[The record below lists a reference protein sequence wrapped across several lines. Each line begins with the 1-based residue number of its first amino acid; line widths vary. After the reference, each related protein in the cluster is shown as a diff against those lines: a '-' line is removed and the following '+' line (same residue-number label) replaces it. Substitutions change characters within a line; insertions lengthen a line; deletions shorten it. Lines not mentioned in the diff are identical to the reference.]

1 MRIVHLYKDYFP
13 PTVGGME
20 QHIGMVSTLQ
30 AQAGAEVTVLT
41 SHPGVRR
48 TVRETV
54 GGVRVIR
61 CAEHGRVWS
70 TPFCPDMPLELK
82 RLEADLF
89 HLHFPSPPGE
99 VSCVAMRPRGAMV
112 VTWHSDIVRQRAV
125 LPIYGHVVHSLLRR
139 VEHVMPTY
147 ERMIPNSPFLR
158 HYAAKCRTVPLGIDL
173 SSFVATSESERAG
186 AEIRA
191 RLGTPIVLFVG
202 RMMAYKGV
210 DHLLRAMRDVE
221 ARLVVVGTG
230 PDLPRVRQIAAD
242 LGLGERVHFAGRVE
256 PERVRDYVAAADVGV
271 LPSVQEAFGLSMVEM
286 MAHGRPVVCTELG
299 TGTTE
304 INRHEETGLVVPP
317 ADPAALAAALRRLLG
332 DDSLRRRL
340 GEGAR
345 RRAGEQY
352 SAEAMM
358 RGIGAVYASALARRA
373 SHPRPGR
380 TGRKPPR
387 IPGEAGG
394 ASG

>member
-1 MRIVHLYKDYFP
+1 MSGRGRDMRIVHLYKDYFP

-30 AQAGAEVTVLT
+30 AQSGAEVTVLT

-48 TVRETV
+48 TVRESV

-61 CAEHGRVWS
+61 CAEYARVWS
-70 TPFCPDMPLELK
+70 TPFCPDMPFELA
-82 RLEADLF
+82 RLEADMF

-99 VSCVAMRPRGAMV
+99 VSCVTMRPRGAMV

-125 LPIYGHVVHSLLRR
+125 LPVYGHVVHALLRR
-139 VEHVMPTY
+139 VEHVIPTY
-147 ERMIPNSPFLR
+147 DRMVPNSPFLR
-158 HYAAKCRTVPLGIDL
+158 HFAAKCRTVPLGIDL
-173 SSFVATSESERAG
+173 SSFVATPESERAG

-191 RLGTPIVLFVG
+191 RLGAPIVLFVG

-210 DHLLRAMRDVE
+210 DHLLHAMRDVD
-221 ARLVVVGTG
+221 ARLVVVGAG
-230 PDLPRVRQIAAD
+230 PDLPRVRRIAED
-242 LGLGERVHFAGRVE
+242 LGLGGRAHFAGRVE
-256 PERVRDYVAAADVGV
+256 PDRVRDYVAAADVGV

-317 ADPAALAAALRRLLG
+317 ADPAALAAALRLLLG
-332 DDSLRRRL
+332 NEALRRRL

-345 RRAGEQY
+345 RRAQECY
-352 SAEAMM
+352 SVEAMM
-358 RGIGAVYASALARRA
+358 RGIDAVYASALSRQAA
-373 SHPRPGR
+373 PADP
-380 TGRKPPR
+380 
-387 IPGEAGG
+387 
-394 ASG
+394 